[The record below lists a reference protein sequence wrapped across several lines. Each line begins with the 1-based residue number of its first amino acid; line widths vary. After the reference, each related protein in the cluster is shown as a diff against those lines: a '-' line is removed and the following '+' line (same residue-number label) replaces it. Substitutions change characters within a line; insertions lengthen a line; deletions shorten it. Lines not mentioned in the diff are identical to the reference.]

1 MINFLKYVYDL
12 FLLYSYD
19 WFFYGCC
26 SFILYFILIECKE
39 LFDIIFVIDGFDS
52 INKVDYEILWFV
64 MEGMVDCLNI
74 GDGNGWMGIVVYSRD
89 IVFEVFLLFDKDYL
103 KN

>member
-1 MINFLKYVYDL
+1 M
-12 FLLYSYD
+12 
-19 WFFYGCC
+19 
-26 SFILYFILIECKE
+26 
-39 LFDIIFVIDGFDS
+39 FDIIFVIDGFDS

-64 MEGMVDCLNI
+64 MEGMVDCFNI
-74 GDGNGWMGIVVYSRD
+74 GNGNGWMGIVVYSRD